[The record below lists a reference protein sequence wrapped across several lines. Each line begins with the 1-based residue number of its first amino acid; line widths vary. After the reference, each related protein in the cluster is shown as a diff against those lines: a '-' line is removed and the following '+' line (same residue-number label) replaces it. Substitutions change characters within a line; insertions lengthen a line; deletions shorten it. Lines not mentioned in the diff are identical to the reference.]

1 MIPGTPPPSVR
12 PRQRPASQ
20 ESAEET
26 AAKNVVK
33 IRQTALDRIRRRVTA
48 NRILAKDARTHLSD
62 LAKVIQA
69 QPEADSPQSGRSI
82 RMQRIQ
88 QHKDGHQ
95 EILLLEEE
103 EDQLVTLLSRLD
115 FLKDLHSTTGALSR
129 CESCQNDLPKQDLLQ
144 AAPQASTWD
153 VDLALLI
160 CPNCADLDEE

>member
-1 MIPGTPPPSVR
+1 
-12 PRQRPASQ
+12 
-20 ESAEET
+20 
-26 AAKNVVK
+26 
-33 IRQTALDRIRRRVTA
+33 
-48 NRILAKDARTHLSD
+48 
-62 LAKVIQA
+62 
-69 QPEADSPQSGRSI
+69 
-82 RMQRIQ
+82 MQRIQ

-129 CESCQNDLPKQDLLQ
+129 CESCQNDLHKQDLLQ